1 MSPNTLR
8 LLARICVLPGAFGC
22 SDSADPQAKRN
33 MDEKARFEE
42 VEIASIRRGPIRHE
56 SLTAEQ
62 VARISTLQ
70 KTFAEVDGSPL
81 ETWIDNF
88 KRDVNP
94 DHELAV
100 WERIAK
106 AYRSYCSGR
115 ELSIEAKKE
124 IQHIAL
130 LRSMLSEDE
139 VLKRLELR
147 ELSKADALEVMRDF

>member
-1 MSPNTLR
+1 
-8 LLARICVLPGAFGC
+8 
-22 SDSADPQAKRN
+22 

-42 VEIASIRRGPIRHE
+42 VELDSIQRGPVRHG
-56 SLTAEQ
+56 SLAPEQ
-62 VARISTLQ
+62 LARISTLQ
-70 KTFAEVDGSPL
+70 KTFDEVDSSPL

-94 DHELAV
+94 DHEIAV
-100 WERIAK
+100 WERMAK

-124 IQHIAL
+124 VQHIAL

-147 ELSKADALEVMRDF
+147 ELSKADALEVMRNF